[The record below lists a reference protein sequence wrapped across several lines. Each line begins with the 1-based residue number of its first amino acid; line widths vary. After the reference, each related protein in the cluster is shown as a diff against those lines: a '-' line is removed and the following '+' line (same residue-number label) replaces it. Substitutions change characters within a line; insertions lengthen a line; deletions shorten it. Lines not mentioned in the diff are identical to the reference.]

1 MSLRPSE
8 TQKGGVPDAEDNRRR
23 HFHDGVMQASGGPTE
38 DPTQGFKFGGWVMPC
53 FDEVGGEELDLLFK
67 NRDLLLGRKTYEI
80 LAAYRDV
87 YLPAPR

>member
-53 FDEVGGEELDLLFK
+53 FDEVGGEELDLLF
-67 NRDLLLGRKTYEI
+67 N
-80 LAAYRDV
+80 
-87 YLPAPR
+87 LPAPALM